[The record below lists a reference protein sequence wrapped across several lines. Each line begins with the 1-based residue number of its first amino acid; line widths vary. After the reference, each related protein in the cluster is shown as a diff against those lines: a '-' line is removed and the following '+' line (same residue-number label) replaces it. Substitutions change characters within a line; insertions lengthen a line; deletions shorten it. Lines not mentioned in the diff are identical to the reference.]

1 MSIRVDLVLTFTS
14 FLRNFCIVTETL
26 AATIFA
32 VNLLQGFYAIKFP
45 RQAPPPPPES
55 ARKQMPFKSPP
66 PSVKRPFK
74 DLTPKVRH
82 HAHLR
87 HNLLTFATQSTPQK
101 QRPFSASTNGM
112 PLGASSS
119 LASLSVTSP
128 SRYPP
133 SPVSTPS
140 RVLQYSVPESLS
152 STSSTLPPTPSPIM
166 SEYRNKQRSVYGR
179 ELIVRTSFG

>member
-1 MSIRVDLVLTFTS
+1 
-14 FLRNFCIVTETL
+14 
-26 AATIFA
+26 
-32 VNLLQGFYAIKFP
+32 
-45 RQAPPPPPES
+45 
-55 ARKQMPFKSPP
+55 MPFKSPP

-74 DLTPKVRH
+74 DLTPKVRL

-87 HNLLTFATQSTPQK
+87 HNLLTFSTQSTPQK
-101 QRPFSASTNGM
+101 QRPFSASTNGT

-128 SRYPP
+128 SKYPP

-179 ELIVRTSFG
+179 ELLSEWGILTRLTDSQAPLTRRSCSRRLRRTMISLPGCRFSYASL